1 MSAAPA
7 GDRAHR
13 GTIFVEDAAVLE
25 HHHLA
30 ADQHVIRLRAPET
43 AARARPGQFV
53 HLECDPLLRMRRPF
67 SIMRADPGAGWIDV
81 LYKVVGQGTALL
93 ARRAPGE
100 SLSLLGPIGMP
111 FVLHPERPRPLLI
124 GGGVGIPPMVFVA
137 EAFLKAP
144 RRDDRAPWRPFVV
157 MGSEVPFPFTPRPSQ
172 FMVPGVD
179 GGATA
184 CMPLLE
190 DWGIPSRLASKQG
203 YAGCFDGFVTDLAR
217 AWLGALDAGARAE
230 VEVLGCGPTPMLKAV
245 AALAAEFDLPCQVS
259 LEEHMACA
267 VGGCAGCAVEVT
279 VGGKRAMKRVC
290 VDGPV
295 FDARTVF
302 PR

>member
-1 MSAAPA
+1 MSA
-7 GDRAHR
+7 DRPHR
-13 GTIFVEDAAVLE
+13 GTIFVEDAEVLD
-25 HHHLA
+25 HQHLA
-30 ADQHVIRLRAPET
+30 AAQHVIRLRAPET
-43 AARARPGQFV
+43 ARRALPGQFV

-67 SIMRADPGAGWIDV
+67 SIMRADAAAGWIDV
-81 LYKVVGQGTALL
+81 LYKVVGQGTTLL

-100 SLSLLGPIGMP
+100 QLSLLGPIGQP

-137 EAFLKAP
+137 EALRTD
-144 RRDDRAPWRPFVV
+144 RRAKWQPFVV

-172 FMVPGVD
+172 FMVAGVG

-190 DWGIPSRLASKQG
+190 DWGIPSRLASQQG
-203 YAGCFDGFVTDLAR
+203 YPGCFDGFVTDLAR
-217 AWLGALDAGARAE
+217 AWLDGLDARARAE
-230 VEVLGCGPTPMLKAV
+230 VEVLTCGPTPMLRAV
-245 AALAAEFDLPCQVS
+245 AALAREFDLPCQVS

-267 VGGCAGCAVEVT
+267 VGGCAGCAVELAID
-279 VGGKRAMKRVC
+279 GQRAMKRVC

-295 FDARTVF
+295 FDARQAF
-302 PR
+302 PPG